1 MDFHNVLFIKKI
13 AFRKGCTA
21 ERTATIK
28 YKHYVRLTGPDGAEV
43 VGTRGVGLGLH
54 EAKRR
59 LEAMPDVTPS
69 KPRVVDRKGRK
80 ADVAAAPAR
89 VSKRGAKAA
98 APRASGRTAKP
109 VTRRAGS
116 P

>member
-1 MDFHNVLFIKKI
+1 MDFLNVLAIKKI

-28 YKHYVRLTGPDGAEV
+28 YKHYVRLTGPDGAEI

-59 LEAMPDVTPS
+59 LEAMPDLAPS

-89 VSKRGAKAA
+89 VSKRGTKAA

-109 VTRRAGS
+109 VTRRARS